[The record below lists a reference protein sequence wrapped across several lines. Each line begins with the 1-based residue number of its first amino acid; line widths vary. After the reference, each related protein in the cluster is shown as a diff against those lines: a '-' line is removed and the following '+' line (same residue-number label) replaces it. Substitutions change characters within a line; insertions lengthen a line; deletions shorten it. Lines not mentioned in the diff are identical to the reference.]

1 MSTIAFATP
10 AATLLGASAPLPLL
24 RSISPAAAHPQCA
37 PPPVRMYVRKRP
49 SFRRLLAAGSRDA
62 DQEAE
67 ESYYQRQ
74 AARKSFADDVQTS
87 IQERQQQER
96 QQMAA
101 AGGVAGGFSPHDE
114 NASAGPRGS
123 PSSIRD
129 IRSRNRE
136 RLKKFSKQQQQPRYT
151 SSSSSRP
158 GGSGGGSGGKTRPVH
173 RPAAGV
179 GGTEISHDTSMRQGK
194 FLFTVKQMKN
204 RRDFGAVLKLL
215 HEAERRGDGATPKM
229 YSCCIGYM
237 GKGGNWEGALDV
249 LDRMHALGNKPD
261 AFCINDGM
269 NACTR
274 ARKYDKALWVFEQA
288 RDVWGAQLDSYVSSL
303 KEEHDNLKRDSRTA
317 VTEMQTT
324 RTERDQLTLLRL
336 LFVFAMS
343 AHRLWPHRTRC
354 TTRPSPCAPAASRA
368 RGRWAS

>member
-1 MSTIAFATP
+1 MSSLAFATP
-10 AATLLGASAPLPLL
+10 APTHLGGSAPLPLL
-24 RSISPAAAHPQCA
+24 RSISPAAAAAAAHPQCA
-37 PPPVRMYVRKRP
+37 PVRVHVRRRP
-49 SFRRLLAAGSRDA
+49 SFRRLLAAGPRDA

-67 ESYYQRQ
+67 ESYFQRQ

-101 AGGVAGGFSPHDE
+101 AAAAAAAGETAGGGFSSHDDE
-114 NASAGPRGS
+114 NTSAGGPRGS

-136 RLKKFSKQQQQPRYT
+136 RLKKFSKQQQQPPRHA
-151 SSSSSRP
+151 SSP
-158 GGSGGGSGGKTRPVH
+158 GGGGGGSGGGKTRPAH
-173 RPAAGV
+173 RPAGAG
-179 GGTEISHDTSMRQGK
+179 GIEISHDTSMRQGK

-215 HEAERRGDGATPKM
+215 HEAESRGEGATPKM
-229 YSCCIGYM
+229 YSCAIGYM

-269 NACTR
+269 NACKR

-288 RDVWGAQLDSYVSSL
+288 RGVWGAQLDGYVYNSAITLCARSKQGKRAMVLL
-303 KEEHDNLKRDSRTA
+303 KEMLADGLRPDVVTFSA
-317 VTEMQTT
+317 VI
-324 RTERDQLTLLRL
+324 
-336 LFVFAMS
+336 S
-343 AHRLWPHRTRC
+343 AC
-354 TTRPSPCAPAASRA
+354 CG
-368 RGRWAS
+368 GRR